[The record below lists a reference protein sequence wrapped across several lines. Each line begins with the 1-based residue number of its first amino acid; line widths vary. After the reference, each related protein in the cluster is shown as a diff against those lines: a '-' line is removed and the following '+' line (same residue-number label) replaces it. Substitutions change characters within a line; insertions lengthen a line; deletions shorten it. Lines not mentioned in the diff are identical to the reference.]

1 MSEKDNNLTPWQQKH
16 LEYQKRK
23 AEEAKKEKK
32 ANQPKKVHFSSPF
45 LKSLPKTEKN
55 FDDTRDEAESAE
67 LLEEGFETN
76 NKEIQSS
83 EAPIEN
89 EKIIAQLEQ
98 LSQEHEY
105 EYEEE
110 QIKRPSRFSS
120 LFKGSA
126 PLLKKMW
133 PALAIVVLVFV
144 GSLYLIS
151 PLSKIST
158 FSVSGNANE
167 SSEQVALASGIQ
179 TSDSIFNILN
189 NKEKIEATIEQ
200 KFPRI
205 SAVTINYHFPNRF
218 EAIVKEHTNSVYVK
232 RNNQTYLVLNN
243 GYVIT
248 TPVDATKLEKLP
260 VLQNFNDKEVKTFV
274 NAYETLKPAIK
285 SLMTNVTKTPTDA
298 TKDFIAIDM
307 SDGNQVRVSLSQLAD
322 RLPYY
327 PSVAKQVQAPQ
338 VVDMEAGIYT
348 KPKAAYDAY
357 LSQLSTSKSASIS
370 AQNAKK
376 TDASSEN
383 TAQSTTTSS
392 N

>member
-1 MSEKDNNLTPWQQKH
+1 MTELLAKSQLFLGRSGSTTIAEVTALGLPAVYVPSPNVTADQQTKNAQEYVDQGAAIIIKDEDLTGQTLVEAISNILENNEKYQEMQAASLKAGVPDASQRLYNLVKENYNHNECKDNNLTPWQQKH

-76 NKEIQSS
+76 NEETQSS

-98 LSQEHEY
+98 LSQENEY

-189 NKEKIEATIEQ
+189 NKEKIETTIEQ

-243 GYVIT
+243 GYVI
-248 TPVDATKLEKLP
+248 
-260 VLQNFNDKEVKTFV
+260 
-274 NAYETLKPAIK
+274 
-285 SLMTNVTKTPTDA
+285 SLT
-298 TKDFIAIDM
+298 
-307 SDGNQVRVSLSQLAD
+307 QL
-322 RLPYY
+322 
-327 PSVAKQVQAPQ
+327 
-338 VVDMEAGIYT
+338 M
-348 KPKAAYDAY
+348 
-357 LSQLSTSKSASIS
+357 QLSLRNCQFYKILMM
-370 AQNAKK
+370 KK
-376 TDASSEN
+376 LKLL
-383 TAQSTTTSS
+383 
-392 N
+392 

>member
-76 NKEIQSS
+76 NEETQSS

-98 LSQEHEY
+98 LSQENEY

-218 EAIVKEHTNSVYVK
+218 EVIVKEHTNSVYVK
-232 RNNQTYLVLNN
+232 RNDQTYLVLNN

-260 VLQNFNDKEVKTFV
+260 VLQNFNDEEVKTFV

>member
-32 ANQPKKVHFSSPF
+32 ANQPKKVYFSSPF

-76 NKEIQSS
+76 NEETQSS

-98 LSQEHEY
+98 LSQENEY

-110 QIKRPSRFSS
+110 QIKRPSRFFS

-205 SAVTINYHFPNRF
+205 SAVTINYCNRF
-218 EAIVKEHTNSVYVK
+218 EVIVKEHTNSVYVK
-232 RNNQTYLVLNN
+232 RNDQTYLVLNN

-260 VLQNFNDKEVKTFV
+260 VLQNFNDEEVKTFV

>member
-1 MSEKDNNLTPWQQKH
+1 M
-16 LEYQKRK
+16 
-23 AEEAKKEKK
+23 
-32 ANQPKKVHFSSPF
+32 
-45 LKSLPKTEKN
+45 
-55 FDDTRDEAESAE
+55 
-67 LLEEGFETN
+67 
-76 NKEIQSS
+76 
-83 EAPIEN
+83 
-89 EKIIAQLEQ
+89 
-98 LSQEHEY
+98 
-105 EYEEE
+105 
-110 QIKRPSRFSS
+110 
-120 LFKGSA
+120 
-126 PLLKKMW
+126 
-133 PALAIVVLVFV
+133 
-144 GSLYLIS
+144 
-151 PLSKIST
+151 
-158 FSVSGNANE
+158 
-167 SSEQVALASGIQ
+167 
-179 TSDSIFNILN
+179 
-189 NKEKIEATIEQ
+189 
-200 KFPRI
+200 
-205 SAVTINYHFPNRF
+205 
-218 EAIVKEHTNSVYVK
+218 
-232 RNNQTYLVLNN
+232 
-243 GYVIT
+243 IT

-260 VLQNFNDKEVKTFV
+260 VLQNFNDEEVKTFV

>member
-1 MSEKDNNLTPWQQKH
+1 MH
-16 LEYQKRK
+16 
-23 AEEAKKEKK
+23 
-32 ANQPKKVHFSSPF
+32 
-45 LKSLPKTEKN
+45 
-55 FDDTRDEAESAE
+55 
-67 LLEEGFETN
+67 
-76 NKEIQSS
+76 
-83 EAPIEN
+83 
-89 EKIIAQLEQ
+89 QLDS
-98 LSQEHEY
+98 LSQEV
-105 EYEEE
+105 EEE
-110 QIKRPSRFSS
+110 EKPKKARFSK
-120 LFKGSA
+120 LFEGSA
-126 PLLKKMW
+126 PLLKKTW
-133 PALAIVVLVFV
+133 PALLVVILVFL

-158 FSVSGNANE
+158 FNVSGNKNE

-260 VLQNFNDKEVKTFV
+260 VLQNFNDEEVKTFV

-376 TDASSEN
+376 TEISGEN

>member
-32 ANQPKKVHFSSPF
+32 ANQPKKARLSSPF

-55 FDDTRDEAESAE
+55 FDDTEGQAESAE
-67 LLEEGFETN
+67 LLDENLEVNQEES
-76 NKEIQSS
+76 QSS
-83 EAPIEN
+83 EYSTEN
-89 EKIIAQLEQ
+89 EQIVAQLDS
-98 LSQEHEY
+98 LSQEV
-105 EYEEE
+105 EEE
-110 QIKRPSRFSS
+110 EKPKKARFSK
-120 LFKGSA
+120 LFEGSA
-126 PLLKKMW
+126 PLLKKTW
-133 PALAIVVLVFV
+133 PALLVVILVFL

-158 FSVSGNANE
+158 FNVSGNKNE
-167 SSEQVALASGIQ
+167 SSEQVALASEIK
-179 TSDSIFNILN
+179 TSDSIFKILN
-189 NKEKIEATIEQ
+189 NKAKIESTIEQ

-205 SAVTINYHFPNRF
+205 STVTINYHFPNRF
-218 EAIVKEHTNSVYVK
+218 EAVVQEHTNSVYVK

-243 GYVIT
+243 GYVIK
-248 TPVDATKLEKLP
+248 TPVDASKPEKLP
-260 VLQNFNDKEVKTFV
+260 VLQDFTDEEVQTFV
-274 NAYETLKPAIK
+274 KAYETLKPAIK
-285 SLMTNVTKTPTDA
+285 ALMTNVTKTPTDA

-307 SDGNQVRVSLSQLAD
+307 SDGNQVRVSLSQMAD

-327 PSVAKQVQAPQ
+327 TSIAKQVQAPQ

-376 TDASSEN
+376 AETSGES
-383 TAQSTTTSS
+383 TTQSTTTSS